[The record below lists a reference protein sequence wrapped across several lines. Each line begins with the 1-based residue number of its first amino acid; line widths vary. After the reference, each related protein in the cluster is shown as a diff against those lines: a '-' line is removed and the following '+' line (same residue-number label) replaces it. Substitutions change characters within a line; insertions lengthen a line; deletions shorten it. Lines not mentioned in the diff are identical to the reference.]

1 MRVGK
6 FNDLCFFKSLI
17 VNALGTAL
25 LVRIVNEGVC
35 SVFFDL
41 LFHLICQGTS
51 ERSDE
56 IPPQKSIGPN
66 SGPDSTTLDSI
77 ES

>member
-1 MRVGK
+1 MWFHQPKMSIIPKGAKR
-6 FNDLCFFKSLI
+6 LRKSLR
-17 VNALGTAL
+17 
-25 LVRIVNEGVC
+25 VRGSYGVSSGLSTC
-35 SVFFDL
+35 K
-41 LFHLICQGTS
+41 GPTGERKGMS
-51 ERSDE
+51 EQSDE